1 VCELLDFIVVYVV
14 IFIFVVVVVVIVV
27 VVAAAVLV
35 VVIFL
40 LLDSF
45 VDAFNF
51 RLTQTFDCLN
61 YCYVYI
67 GKEYFGAC

>member
-1 VCELLDFIVVYVV
+1 MCELLDFIVVYVV

-27 VVAAAVLV
+27 AAAVLV

-40 LLDSF
+40 LLASF